1 MIEKIEI
8 NLLPVEYRVRKRNF
22 NLPRSIVYPVV
33 AMVVLG
39 AVGAFYTIYL
49 NEREGRLTEEV
60 ASVEKEIEAN
70 KHVQAEIND
79 LRQKKQVTDQKIR
92 ALERISV
99 DREKWVRLLE
109 VFSGSLPTYAWLVS
123 VKEGGEQAVNKIAV
137 EARTYSFPE
146 VAHYMSKLEEAEYIK
161 SVNLTSIDQIQGQ
174 DRKVYKFNLICD
186 INTEVGLRPALDG
199 EEHVKEEGAAAG
211 KGSPAAASAGRRRG
225 RTQADD
231 GGSR

>member
-1 MIEKIEI
+1 MIERIEI

-39 AVGAFYTIYL
+39 AVGGFYTIYL
-49 NEREGRLTEEV
+49 NERQGRLTEEV
-60 ASVEKEIEAN
+60 ATIEKEIAAN
-70 KHVQAEIND
+70 KHVQSEINE
-79 LRQKKQVTDQKIR
+79 LRQKKQITDQKIR

-123 VKEGGEQAVNKIAV
+123 VKEGGEQQANKVTV

-161 SVNLTSIDQIQGQ
+161 SVNLAGIDQIQGQ
-174 DRKVYKFNLICD
+174 DRKVYKFNLICE

-211 KGSPAAASAGRRRG
+211 KGQAAAPAGRRRG

-231 GGSR
+231 GGKK